1 MIPGTIIFLNGSSS
15 AGKTTLAHALQNNLI
30 SPYQHVALDQFR
42 DGLPDKFRGLNA
54 PAGTEGSRGLNVVP
68 ADGHTTKIV
77 FGETGITLL
86 KGMRRAIA
94 AMADAGNN
102 IIVDDIILHEDFLE
116 DYLQVFAH
124 LQVYFVGVHCALSVV
139 NEREAKRPGRFPGT
153 AAGHLEICHAHST
166 YDIEVDTGT
175 QSVDDCS
182 SKVISRLQRDPCAF
196 DQLLQKYDPCAPDKE
211 D

>member
-1 MIPGTIIFLNGSSS
+1 MTQGTIIFLNGSSS
-15 AGKTTLAHALQNNLI
+15 SGKTTLAHALQDRLT

-54 PAGTEGSRGLNVVP
+54 PSGTDGSRGLNVVP
-68 ADGHTTKIV
+68 ADGRTTKIV

-102 IIVDDIILHEDFLE
+102 IIVDDIILHEDFLV

-124 LQVYFVGVHCALSVV
+124 LHVYFVGVHCALSVV

-153 AAGHLEICHAHST
+153 AAGHLEICHAHIT
-166 YDIEVDTGT
+166 YDVEVDTGE

-182 SKVISRLQRDPCAF
+182 STVISRLQRDPCAF
-196 DQLLQKYDPCAPDKE
+196 DQLLDQLPKQL
-211 D
+211 

>member
-15 AGKTTLAHALQNNLI
+15 AGKTTLAHALQDKLT

-54 PAGTEGSRGLNVVP
+54 PVGTDGSRGLNVVP
-68 ADGHTTKIV
+68 ADAHTTKIV

-86 KGMRRAIA
+86 KGMRRGIA
-94 AMADAGNN
+94 AMANAGNN
-102 IIVDDIILHEDFLE
+102 IIVDDIILHKDFLE

-153 AAGHLEICHAHST
+153 AAGHLERCHAHNI
-166 YDIEVDTGT
+166 YDIEVDTGE

-182 SKVISRLQRDPCAF
+182 SKVISRLQREPCAF
-196 DQLLQKYDPCAPDKE
+196 DQLIQKL
-211 D
+211 

>member
-15 AGKTTLAHALQNNLI
+15 AGKTTLAHALQDKLT

-54 PAGTEGSRGLNVVP
+54 PVGTDGSRGLNVVP
-68 ADGHTTKIV
+68 ADAHTIKIV

-86 KGMRRAIA
+86 KGMRRGIA
-94 AMADAGNN
+94 AMANAGNN
-102 IIVDDIILHEDFLE
+102 IIVDDIILHKDFLE

-153 AAGHLEICHAHST
+153 AAGHLERCHAHNI
-166 YDIEVDTGT
+166 YDIEVDTGE

-182 SKVISRLQRDPCAF
+182 SKVISRLQREPCAF
-196 DQLLQKYDPCAPDKE
+196 DQLLQKL
-211 D
+211 